1 MTLSRLVLFQSS
13 ERSLKLEH
21 ISDGVV
27 KQLKAPRD
35 IIDGEFFVCYSDS
48 PLFVTYRAR
57 VGGTSDVDSDSL
69 ISLIEEWV
77 RGGGASVIV
86 TGVLMTVDSHCSV
99 AISSPSEPECSP
111 VAPAP
116 APTAF
121 AATSNRERDSTTNI
135 SAIIAVVG
143 VIVLAIIAA
152 ITIVVVII
160 ACLKLRNRRGGVTLK
175 ETHQR

>member
-1 MTLSRLVLFQSS
+1 M
-13 ERSLKLEH
+13 KLEH

-35 IIDGEFFVCYSDS
+35 IIDGEFFVCYPDS
-48 PLFVTYRAR
+48 LLFVTYRAR
-57 VGGTSDVDSDSL
+57 VGGTSETDSDSL
-69 ISLIEEWV
+69 IALIEEWV

-86 TGVLMTVDSHCSV
+86 TGVLMTVDPHCSV
-99 AISSPSEPECSP
+99 AISSLSDPECSP

-116 APTAF
+116 VPTVF
-121 AATSNRERDSTTNI
+121 AATSNRAKDSSTNTT
-135 SAIIAVVG
+135 AVMVG
-143 VIVLAIIAA
+143 VVVIVLAIIAA
-152 ITIVVVII
+152 ITTGVVIV